1 MPAHNW
7 RSIYSTL
14 QAAARGDAAYSF
26 SALPWA
32 LKKLVDN
39 TVVVVVVVAVVVV
52 SIIFMNAGGLL
63 NSLCV
68 QPVSFC
74 G

>member
-52 SIIFMNAGGLL
+52 SIFMNAGGLL

>member
-26 SALPWA
+26 SVLPWA
-32 LKKLVDN
+32 LKKLADN
-39 TVVVVVVVAVVVV
+39 TVVVVVAVVVV
-52 SIIFMNAGGLL
+52 SIFMNAGGLL